1 MEGSGGAGGGG
12 VMKNHYIGRNCLKG
26 RGLGQFADLGG
37 GDLAKEGMV
46 FLRVRGLIPQC
57 TLYGGLRWGEGGPR
71 AELCWGL
78 MGQDSLSSNMRL

>member
-37 GDLAKEGMV
+37 GGLGERGDGVFEGAGVDTPMHT
-46 FLRVRGLIPQC
+46 I
-57 TLYGGLRWGEGGPR
+57 WGP
-71 AELCWGL
+71 
-78 MGQDSLSSNMRL
+78 